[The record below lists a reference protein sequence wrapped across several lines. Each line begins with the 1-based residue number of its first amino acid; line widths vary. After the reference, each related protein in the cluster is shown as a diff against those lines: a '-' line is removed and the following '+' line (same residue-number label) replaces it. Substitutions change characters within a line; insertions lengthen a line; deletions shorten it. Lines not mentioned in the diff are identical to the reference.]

1 MPRRYTDDDKRQAL
15 DCLRANG
22 GDCRRTSQETGIP
35 ARTLRGW
42 ARQARQAEEEADME
56 RAMAQMRH
64 RLIDNVLRL
73 ANSLEAKIDD
83 APLNQHASALA
94 QLVDRLIKLAEKLP
108 QSSSDGEIRQIE
120 YIYPDGS
127 THHTPPWAND
137 DSDV

>member
-1 MPRRYTDDDKRQAL
+1 MPRRYTDDDKQRAL
-15 DCLRANG
+15 ARLRDNS
-22 GDCRRTSQETGIP
+22 GDCRCTSQETGIP
-35 ARTLRGW
+35 ARTLRNW
-42 ARQARQAEEEADME
+42 ARQEQQAEGEADME

-108 QSSSDGEIRQIE
+108 ESNSDGEIRQIE

-127 THHTPPWAND
+127 THHSPPWAND
-137 DSDV
+137 DSDI

>member
-1 MPRRYTDDDKRQAL
+1 MSRRYTDDDRRQAL
-15 DCLRANG
+15 ECLKANG
-22 GDCRRTSQETGIP
+22 GNCCQTSQETGIP
-35 ARTLRGW
+35 VRTLRTW
-42 ARQARQAEEEADME
+42 ARQARQAEEAADVE
-56 RAMAQMRH
+56 RALAQMRQ

-108 QSSSDGEIRQIE
+108 PSSSDGEIRQIE

-127 THHTPPWAND
+127 THHTPPWADD
-137 DSDV
+137 DSEV